1 VITLDPARLVDSRFG
16 SGYQTV
22 DGQQQGIGRR
32 AAGQTTIVPVS
43 GRTGIP
49 AGAVTAILN
58 IVAINAE
65 RQGFAAIYDCDEDRP
80 NTSTLNLG
88 AGTDHRQPRDHRT
101 RHRRSGVRVHT
112 TGNGPRHRRHR
123 IHDLVRADRP

>member
-32 AAGQTTIVPVS
+32 AAGQTTTVPVA

-88 AGTDHRQPRDHRT
+88 AGTTIANRAIIGLDTDGAVCVYTQRAM
-101 RHRRSGVRVHT
+101 
-112 TGNGPRHRRHR
+112 
-123 IHDLVRADRP
+123 DLVIDVTGYTT